1 MHPTTLLPWTEAE
14 GEYTHANSPTLGVCG
29 NAVIIHCSYH
39 NTPSMEEGTVMTTAQ
54 VGYAPVHRWVKPVL
68 GSMHTT
74 VVVTVA
80 WAVLCLLVAQRV
92 TPAALARALRARRFR
107 PIVPAAGAALVARS
121 GP

>member
-1 MHPTTLLPWTEAE
+1 MHPTILLLPWTEAE

-29 NAVIIHCSYH
+29 NAVILHCSYH

-54 VGYAPVHRWVKPVL
+54 VGYAPVHRWVKSVL

-80 WAVLCLLVAQRV
+80 WAVLCLLVAQRA
-92 TPAALARALRARRFR
+92 TPVALARAL
-107 PIVPAAGAALVARS
+107 PSEHAGSGRS
-121 GP
+121 